1 MHDYYLHFN
10 IIDIKAQIQDAR
22 KKEQQRFAVL
32 SQFGDK
38 GKDTQTLIQWIREKR
53 SRDEFKGTVFE
64 PILFQ
69 VSIQS
74 RL

>member
-1 MHDYYLHFN
+1 MHDFDLHIN

-22 KKEQQRFAVL
+22 KKEQQRLAVL
-32 SQFGDK
+32 SQFGEK
-38 GKDTQTLIQWIREKR
+38 GKHTQELIHWTREKR
-53 SRDEFKGTVFE
+53 GRDEFKGTVFE